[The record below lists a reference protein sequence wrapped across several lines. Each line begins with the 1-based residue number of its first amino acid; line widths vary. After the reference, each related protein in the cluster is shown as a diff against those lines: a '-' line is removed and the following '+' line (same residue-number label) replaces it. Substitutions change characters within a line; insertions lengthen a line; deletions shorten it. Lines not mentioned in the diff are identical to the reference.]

1 MLDGLCRGP
10 MLGSRIW
17 IVRAHM
23 QVLERPALLSE
34 SEAWETSFRTPALRP
49 RLIPVGPEPLLV
61 IDRS

>member
-1 MLDGLCRGP
+1 

-17 IVRAHM
+17 IVRTHM